1 MRTVLLPLDDSAWPG
16 MRSLLEE
23 LSAEA
28 AAAVEGMAGPGEIT
42 VVRAAD
48 LRYRGQSFELTVPL
62 EPGTDAAGLAR
73 LFHAAHERN
82 FGHAEEAAPV
92 QVVSLRASA
101 SRPAPPIAM
110 PREDAAPH
118 AARPQGRTRLF
129 IGGQWQEAALLDR
142 SSLDPGAG
150 FPGPA
155 IVTQADSTILVP
167 PGWRAEVDGWRNI
180 VMHRDA
186 REQG

>member
-1 MRTVLLPLDDSAWPG
+1 
-16 MRSLLEE
+16 
-23 LSAEA
+23 
-28 AAAVEGMAGPGEIT
+28 MAGPGETT
-42 VVRAAD
+42 VIRAAD

-62 EPGTDAAGLAR
+62 EADTDAAGLAR
-73 LFHAAHERN
+73 LFHAAHEKN

-101 SRPAPPIAM
+101 SRAAPPIAM
-110 PREDAAPH
+110 PGAEAVPH
-118 AARPQGRTRLF
+118 AAAPQGRTRLF
-129 IGGQWQEAALLDR
+129 IGGQWREAALFERD
-142 SSLDPGAG
+142 SLDPGAA
-150 FPGPA
+150 FQGPA

-167 PGWRAEVDGWRNI
+167 PGWRAEADGWRNI

>member
-1 MRTVLLPLDDSAWPG
+1 M
-16 MRSLLEE
+16 LEE

-28 AAAVEGMAGPGEIT
+28 SAAVEGMAGPGETT
-42 VVRAAD
+42 VIRAAD

-62 EPGTDAAGLAR
+62 EAGTDAAGLAR
-73 LFHAAHERN
+73 LFHAAHEKN

-101 SRPAPPIAM
+101 SRAAPPIAM
-110 PREDAAPH
+110 PKAEAVPH
-118 AARPQGRTRLF
+118 APPPQGRTRLF
-129 IGGQWQEAALLDR
+129 IGGQWREAALFERDG
-142 SSLDPGAG
+142 LDPGAA
-150 FPGPA
+150 FQGPA

-167 PGWRAEVDGWRNI
+167 PGWRAEADGWRNI